1 MQLRSAVA
9 AAGVVGAATM
19 GLAAPAMA
27 DPPGEVTVSPNSVR
41 QGETGPVTVDVPS
54 ACQAHNVTLSSTAF
68 NAPASFTEGATPNP
82 VPIKST
88 ATVGEHRIEGLC
100 DDVDRPI
107 KFHGHVTITP
117 KGGAKT
123 GIGGVSGGT
132 SLPLMG
138 AGVALI
144 LGAGG
149 AMVFQRRRATRRT
162 EV

>member
-1 MQLRSAVA
+1 MMRLRSAVA
-9 AAGVVGAATM
+9 AAGVVGAATV
-19 GLAAPAMA
+19 GLAVPAMA

-41 QGETGPVTVDVPS
+41 QGETGPVTVNVPS
-54 ACQAHNVTLSSTAF
+54 ACQGQQVTLSSTAF
-68 NAPASFTEGATPNP
+68 SAPASFIGGAMPNP

-100 DDVDRPI
+100 DDVDRPT
-107 KFHGHVTITP
+107 KFHGHVTIIP

-138 AGVALI
+138 AGAALV
-144 LGAGG
+144 LGAGS
-149 AMVFQRRRATRRT
+149 AMVIQRRRGDAQD
-162 EV
+162 